1 MPKRRFLPYEPPPSH
16 VEKRRNRGLATP
28 VPPQNVPSTQPTTD
42 RSGRASVT
50 TADAETIQPMTEQD
64 EAPVSILLP
73 SYSSC
78 D

>member
-28 VPPQNVPSTQPTTD
+28 VPPQNVLSTQPTTD
-42 RSGRASVT
+42 CSGRASVT
-50 TADAETIQPMTEQD
+50 TADAETITITEQD

>member
-1 MPKRRFLPYEPPPSH
+1 MPYEPPNSH
-16 VEKRRNRGLATP
+16 VEKDRNRGLATP
-28 VPPQNVPSTQPTTD
+28 VPPQNVHSTQPTTD
-42 RSGRASVT
+42 RSERASET
-50 TADAETIQPMTEQD
+50 TADAETIQTVTEQD